1 VTPTLTPTALG
12 LLAGIALGFASA
24 FGGFGAFVLVAVLG
38 GLGLLAG
45 RAAEGRLDLGALR
58 DAVSGRRS
66 LT

>member
-1 VTPTLTPTALG
+1 MTTTLSPTALG
-12 LLAGIALGFASA
+12 LLAGLALGFAAA

-45 RAAEGRLDLGALR
+45 RAAEGRLDLSALR